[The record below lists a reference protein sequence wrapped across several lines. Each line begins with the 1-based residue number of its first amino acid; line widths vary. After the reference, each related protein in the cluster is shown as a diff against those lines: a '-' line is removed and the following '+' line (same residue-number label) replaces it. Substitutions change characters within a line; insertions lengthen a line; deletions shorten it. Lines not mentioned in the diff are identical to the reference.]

1 MTSSQGCTQSMPKRQ
16 CTMHGATYV
25 LTLFSFSALKRTI
38 PPVFIYTGDRDGGA
52 APHQCLLMSVA
63 SYPRQLML
71 TWVPSILCLAH
82 HYHYSLS
89 QVPKQVAAVRVCV
102 MPLAISMRTLV
113 CARACV
119 RACVCFTKPTN
130 SREWVR
136 GGTPSVSSRVDGSKL
151 PRLNADN
158 CCAQFNPLWRHV
170 IPRRRRRHRRP
181 CITL

>member
-25 LTLFSFSALKRTI
+25 LTLFSFSALKPTI
-38 PPVFIYTGDRDGGA
+38 PSVFVHTGDRDGGA

-102 MPLAISMRTLV
+102 MPLAIYMRTLV

-119 RACVCFTKPTN
+119 RACVRVLYKANQLERMGARRHPF
-130 SREWVR
+130 
-136 GGTPSVSSRVDGSKL
+136 SVLSSR
-151 PRLNADN
+151 R
-158 CCAQFNPLWRHV
+158 
-170 IPRRRRRHRRP
+170 
-181 CITL
+181 